1 VGLGFGPKLF
11 GFRAGGIRFNL
22 HRMTQI
28 DSNDLTILVVD
39 DDEDLRLLVMH
50 LLKGAG
56 YRLIGA
62 TSGVQARQRALED
75 SPDLI
80 LMDIGMPGMDGLT
93 ALWKMRE
100 EPELAHVPVII
111 LTAYDSYDLRAEA
124 ASAGCQDYLVKPFDP
139 AELTAMVER
148 VLQS

>member
-1 VGLGFGPKLF
+1 
-11 GFRAGGIRFNL
+11 
-22 HRMTQI
+22 MSQI
-28 DSNDLTILVVD
+28 DNNDLTILVVD
-39 DDEDLRLLVMH
+39 DDEDLRVLVMR
-50 LLKGAG
+50 LLQLEG

-62 TSGVQARQRALED
+62 TSGVQARQRALEE
-75 SPDLI
+75 SPDLV

-100 EPELAHVPVII
+100 DAELAHVPVII

-139 AELTAMVER
+139 ADLTAMIER